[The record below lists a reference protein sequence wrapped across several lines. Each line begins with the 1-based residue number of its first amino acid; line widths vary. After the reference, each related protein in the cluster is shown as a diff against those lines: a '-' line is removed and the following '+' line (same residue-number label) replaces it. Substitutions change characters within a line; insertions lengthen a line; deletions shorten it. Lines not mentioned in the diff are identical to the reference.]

1 MKSHN
6 LPSQRAGLLDVL
18 KAWPQYLLPHYLL
31 SNVMYTLTRARN
43 RAWKNTFIRWF
54 IRQYQ
59 VDMSQ
64 ANNEDINHYA
74 NFNEFFTRPLKPDAR
89 PIDPDLNTVVCPVDG
104 RISQLGK
111 IDKGRI
117 FQAKGHSYSLS
128 ELLGGAAEQANQFVN
143 GMFVTI
149 YLSPRDYHRIHMPM
163 AGHLL
168 AMSHIPGRL
177 FSVNAATTRAVPR
190 LFARNERVISYF
202 YTTIGCMAM
211 VLVGALFV
219 GSMETVWHGVVTP
232 PHGGRAIKHW
242 QYQSMDPSLDK
253 EKEATVQL
261 GKGDEMGRFNMGST
275 VILLFEEN
283 TVQWQSQLQTAPSVR
298 LGQTIASIT
307 K

>member
-1 MKSHN
+1 
-6 LPSQRAGLLDVL
+6 
-18 KAWPQYLLPHYLL
+18 
-31 SNVMYTLTRARN
+31 
-43 RAWKNTFIRWF
+43 
-54 IRQYQ
+54 
-59 VDMSQ
+59 MSQ
-64 ANNEDINHYA
+64 ANNENINHYA

-104 RISQLGK
+104 QISQLGK

-117 FQAKGHSYSLS
+117 FQAKGYTYSLS
-128 ELLGGAAEQANQFVN
+128 ELLGDEAGQAGQFVN
-143 GMFVTI
+143 GMFATI

-177 FSVNAATTRAVPR
+177 FSVSAATTRAIPR

-202 YTTIGCMAM
+202 DTTIGCMAM

-219 GSMETVWHGVVTP
+219 GSMETIWHGVVTP

-242 QYQSMDPSLDK
+242 RYGSMDPGLDK
-253 EKEATVQL
+253 EKETVVQL
-261 GKGDEMGRFNMGST
+261 NKGDEMGRFNMGST
-275 VILLFEEN
+275 VILLFQESA
-283 TVQWQSQLQTAPSVR
+283 VQWQSQLQTAQSVR

-307 K
+307 N